1 MPVLSGI
8 RVLDLAYGWGGA
20 MAGMLLA
27 DQGAEIVRVDLPN
40 QPLRQ
45 HLGAHVWLRGRRSL
59 QLDPNQPESGDIVRK
74 LALRADVLLAD
85 ATMAKGATVIPPY
98 DELAAEHPRLIYC
111 LLTGYGEEGP
121 LAEEYGHD
129 HLVAARTGVHDQ
141 PGWREGP
148 TYISVPI
155 PSLATAGLAV
165 QAIGAALYVRERTG
179 RGQRVTTSLFA
190 GGLAAQPGMVNSQR
204 PMAERGFGVV
214 GRHPFGSSPFYRIY
228 ECADGRWLH
237 FGCLTP
243 RLIQNAI
250 RALELRELFT
260 DPRFGD
266 GRNIPTPEARN
277 ELIEI
282 VTGIMRRQP
291 YAEWAE
297 LFEREDV
304 PYAPPQWTEDL
315 MDDPQVRHLG
325 LVVDAEDPEVGPIE
339 LMGPTFF
346 FRGDPGR
353 FPGPTPLIGQHTREV
368 LEELGYAS
376 EDVDR
381 LGKEG
386 IISS

>member
-1 MPVLSGI
+1 MAVLEGL
-8 RVLDLAYGWGGA
+8 RVLDLAYGWAGA
-20 MAGMLLA
+20 RAGMLLA
-27 DQGAEIVRVDLPN
+27 DQGAEITRVDLPD

-45 HLGAHVWLRGRRSL
+45 HFGARVWLRGRRSVH
-59 QLDPNQPESGDIVRK
+59 LDPSQAESHEIVRK
-74 LALRADVLLAD
+74 LALRSDVVLAD
-85 ATMAKGATVIPPY
+85 ATLARGPVLIPTY
-98 DELAAEHPRLIYC
+98 DELATENPRLVYC

-148 TYISVPI
+148 TYITVQI
-155 PSLATAGLAV
+155 PSLAAAGLAV

-179 RGQRVTTSLFA
+179 KGQRVATSIFA
-190 GGLAAQPGMVNSQR
+190 GALAAQPGMVNSQR

-250 RALELRELFT
+250 QALDLRELFA
-260 DPRFGD
+260 DQRFGD

-282 VTGIMRRQP
+282 LEAKMKQRP
-291 YAEWAE
+291 YAEWAD

-304 PYAPPQWTEDL
+304 PYAPPQWTEDF

-325 LVVDAEDPEVGPIE
+325 MVVEAEDPEVGPIE
-339 LMGPTFF
+339 LMGPAYF
-346 FRGDPGR
+346 FRGSPAA
-353 FPGPTPLIGQHTREV
+353 FPGSTPLMGQHTREV
-368 LEELGYAS
+368 LSELGYGENEVS
-376 EDVDR
+376 R
-381 LGKEG
+381 LRAER
-386 IISS
+386 II